1 MIDLPPASAA
11 FLETIGRDTGLRNFR
26 FVARNFLLDE
36 GVVPERVR
44 SYGDVLLARFHAS
57 IGDWFETHRNYL
69 ETQIDLNQ
77 PADGPP
83 GTLDPARRTVCPE
96 TFRHDAAFRSMET
109 DEGLHLLRVVDAR
122 NVATL
127 SSFDVAELM
136 DAARAFTTEGDARA
150 AETVES
156 ALYLW
161 TQKLKLR
168 PVFAVFWEDV
178 RELFGDR
185 PENDRPGWA
194 DDLRDR
200 LGLYHVDPGAR
211 SASAILVFRY
221 AVGQV
226 PRRRGLGRSRPLA
239 VPTVL
244 DGEFSEA
251 FCPVPQEQTFG
262 RTMDLVDRLETPA
275 REIVHPLFRFQ
286 AKDLYRV
293 GAVTRPVPIDLA
305 APRGSH
311 LFLLRELNGR
321 PDYAGATDGD
331 LL

>member
-1 MIDLPPASAA
+1 MDLSPDFAA
-11 FLETIGRDTGLRNFR
+11 LLERIGRDPGLRNLR

-44 SYGDVLLARFHAS
+44 SYEDGLPVGSFAD
-57 IGDWFETHRNYL
+57 IGAWVGTHRDYVETHLN
-69 ETQIDLNQ
+69 LNQ

-83 GTLDPARRTVCPE
+83 GTLDPERVTVCPE
-96 TFRHDAAFRSMET
+96 TFRYDAAFRSPET

-122 NVATL
+122 HVSTL
-127 SSFDVAELM
+127 SGFDLASLTE
-136 DAARAFTTEGDARA
+136 AARAFTAERDTPS

-161 TQKLKLR
+161 MQKLKLR

-178 RELFGDR
+178 KELFGDR

-200 LGLYHVDPGAR
+200 LGLYHFDPGTR

-226 PRRRGLGRSRPLA
+226 PRRRGLGRRRPLA

-251 FCPVPQEQTFG
+251 FCPVPRELAFA

-286 AKDLYRV
+286 AKDLYRL
-293 GAVTRPVPIDLA
+293 GTVTRPVPAHLA
-305 APRGSH
+305 GPRASH
-311 LFLLRELNGR
+311 LFMLRELSGR
-321 PDYAGATDGD
+321 PDYATVTDGD